1 MYPWIT
7 ILSTASLQHLSCTMA
22 LVEHCGFDVTGLHVE
37 QGMLWGCGTT
47 EPKPRPTVATEVF
60 FFAMWI
66 LQCLYGSCSRV
77 GLIFEPSG
85 SMISSLSPHPV
96 FQSLEMAQH
105 LWLKLVIG
113 SQSGLDGEEDAESEP
128 T

>member
-1 MYPWIT
+1 
-7 ILSTASLQHLSCTMA
+7 
-22 LVEHCGFDVTGLHVE
+22 
-37 QGMLWGCGTT
+37 
-47 EPKPRPTVATEVF
+47 
-60 FFAMWI
+60 MWI

-77 GLIFEPSG
+77 GLVFEPIG
-85 SMISSLSPHPV
+85 SMMSSLSPHPV
-96 FQSLEMAQH
+96 FQSLETAQH

>member
-1 MYPWIT
+1 
-7 ILSTASLQHLSCTMA
+7 MA

-47 EPKPRPTVATEVF
+47 EPKPRPTVATEVV

-77 GLIFEPSG
+77 GLVFEPIG
-85 SMISSLSPHPV
+85 SMMSSLSPHRFP
-96 FQSLEMAQH
+96 
-105 LWLKLVIG
+105 KLGDSPTLVAEIG
-113 SQSGLDGEEDAESEP
+113 HRLPEWVGWGGRCRK
-128 T
+128 